1 MKNIFMCFIFVCYFF
16 LSSCT
21 PSETISEGDC
31 SCGKVIEAST
41 FQVQGN
47 HFTVVKVKNNCTGI
61 IMQLQKQ
68 GIVTIGTEYCH
79 YN

>member
-1 MKNIFMCFIFVCYFF
+1 MKNIFVCFIFVCYFF

-31 SCGKVIEAST
+31 SCGKVIQAST

-47 HFTVVKVKNNCTGI
+47 HFTVVKIRNYCTGI
-61 IMQLQKQ
+61 ETQLQKQ
-68 GIVTIGTEYCH
+68 GIVTVGKEYCH